1 MSHMSQMSQMSQ
13 MLQMLLECCCI
24 SPMKKRHL
32 LDDGDDKKAEVALQE
47 VEEEFDDFEPQ
58 KESMHQSGE
67 NRGGD
72 VTEKNANEI
81 NHETVS
87 VANTTVAADD
97 LRNTGNPLP
106 KSSKKRH
113 SESLGSKNAVVTAR
127 SGHSRFQKNSR
138 FSKVSRF

>member
-1 MSHMSQMSQMSQ
+1 
-13 MLQMLLECCCI
+13 MLLECCCF
-24 SPMKKRHL
+24 SPREKSHL
-32 LDDGDDKKAEVALQE
+32 LDDGYDKRAEVALQE
-47 VEEEFDDFEPQ
+47 VEDEFDDFEPQ

-67 NRGGD
+67 NRGGGD
-72 VTEKNANEI
+72 VKETGETASKEEKNAKEI

-97 LRNTGNPLP
+97 TRNTLP
-106 KSSKKRH
+106 KSSKKRQG
-113 SESLGSKNAVVTAR
+113 LDSKNAVVTAR